1 MTDLQAATT
10 KWNNKFCQFNNEW
23 QSRAVNYSL
32 VNGNEE
38 VAAHN
43 RDAIMLMARVRA
55 YCEVAA
61 KVCLKV
67 SSRNCRLSHILQRIV
82 DTVPLTIEQRLVQQ
96 VAEGM
101 LPTLLSELEREKA
114 EDKRAMLDED
124 EEVASSRRSLR
135 ARKDRLL
142 KIQDRLDR
150 WEAAA

>member
-1 MTDLQAATT
+1 M
-10 KWNNKFCQFNNEW
+10 
-23 QSRAVNYSL
+23 
-32 VNGNEE
+32 
-38 VAAHN
+38 
-43 RDAIMLMARVRA
+43 
-55 YCEVAA
+55 
-61 KVCLKV
+61 
-67 SSRNCRLSHILQRIV
+67 
-82 DTVPLTIEQRLVQQ
+82 TIEQRLVQQ

-114 EDKRAMLDED
+114 EDKRAMPDED

>member
-1 MTDLQAATT
+1 M
-10 KWNNKFCQFNNEW
+10 
-23 QSRAVNYSL
+23 
-32 VNGNEE
+32 
-38 VAAHN
+38 
-43 RDAIMLMARVRA
+43 
-55 YCEVAA
+55 
-61 KVCLKV
+61 
-67 SSRNCRLSHILQRIV
+67 
-82 DTVPLTIEQRLVQQ
+82 TIEQRLVQE

>member
-1 MTDLQAATT
+1 M
-10 KWNNKFCQFNNEW
+10 
-23 QSRAVNYSL
+23 
-32 VNGNEE
+32 
-38 VAAHN
+38 
-43 RDAIMLMARVRA
+43 
-55 YCEVAA
+55 
-61 KVCLKV
+61 
-67 SSRNCRLSHILQRIV
+67 
-82 DTVPLTIEQRLVQQ
+82 TIEQRLVQQ